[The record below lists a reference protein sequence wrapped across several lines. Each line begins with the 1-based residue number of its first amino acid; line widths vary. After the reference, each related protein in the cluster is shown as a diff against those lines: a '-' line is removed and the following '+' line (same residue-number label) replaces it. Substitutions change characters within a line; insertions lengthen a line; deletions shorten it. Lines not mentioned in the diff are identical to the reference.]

1 MQTLRRLFS
10 RLRRIIGAGEA
21 ERPAEIDFRRLA
33 DVLQYKIRDER
44 IFYEA
49 LSHRSYLHV
58 SNHNDALSNER
69 LEFLGDSVLNLAVG
83 EYLFNHMT
91 DANEGD
97 LTVIRSRF
105 VNRNA
110 LSKIAHELGLM
121 NFVLMSPGAAQV
133 PDRGLETI
141 LSDAYEA
148 IVGALYVDGGYRE
161 AEKFVERSLL
171 TSLQRGVLKVDD
183 DNFKSQL
190 LERAQACGYGIP
202 RYATVN
208 ETGPDHDRTFT
219 VEVFI
224 GNDSYG
230 KGSGKNKKAAEQGA
244 ARKAL
249 EVFNPEKENE

>member
-1 MQTLRRLFS
+1 MQTARRLFS
-10 RLRRIIGAGEA
+10 RLRRFIGAGGA
-21 ERPAEIDFRRLA
+21 DTVAEIDFHRLSE
-33 DVLQYKIRDER
+33 VLHYDIRDER
-44 IFYEA
+44 IFHEA
-49 LSHRSYLHV
+49 LSHRSYLQV
-58 SNHNDALSNER
+58 SDQNDMLSNER

-83 EYLFNHMT
+83 EYLFNHMI

-97 LTVIRSRF
+97 LTVIRSRL
-105 VNRNA
+105 VNRKA

-121 NFVLMSPGAAQV
+121 NFMLMSPGATQV

-141 LSDAYEA
+141 MSDAYEA

-161 AEKFVERSLL
+161 AEKFIERSLL
-171 TSLQRGVLKVDD
+171 SYLKSGVLKVDD
-183 DNFKSQL
+183 DNYKSQL
-190 LERAQACGYGIP
+190 LERSQACGYGIP
-202 RYATVN
+202 RYVTVN

-230 KGSGKNKKAAEQGA
+230 TGSGKNKKTAEQEA

-249 EVFNPEKENE
+249 EIFKPGEENK

>member
-1 MQTLRRLFS
+1 MQTVRRLFS
-10 RLRRIIGAGEA
+10 RLRRVIGAGET
-21 ERPAEIDFRRLA
+21 EGPGKIDYRRLEN
-33 DVLQYKIRDER
+33 VLQYKIKNER

-49 LSHRSYLHV
+49 LSHRSYLQV
-58 SNHNDALSNER
+58 NNHSDTLSNER
-69 LEFLGDSVLNLAVG
+69 LEFLGDSVLNLVVG
-83 EYLFNHMT
+83 EYLFKHMT

-97 LTVIRSRF
+97 LTVIRSRL
-105 VNRNA
+105 VNRKA
-110 LSKIAHELGLM
+110 LNKIAHDLGLM
-121 NFVLMSPGAAQV
+121 SFILMSPGAAQV

-161 AEKFVERSLL
+161 AEKFLERSLL
-171 TSLQRGVLKVDD
+171 SSLERGILKVDD

-190 LERAQACGYGIP
+190 LERAQARGYGIP
-202 RYATVN
+202 HYVTVS

-219 VEVFI
+219 IEVFI

-249 EVFNPEKENE
+249 GVFNPEKENK